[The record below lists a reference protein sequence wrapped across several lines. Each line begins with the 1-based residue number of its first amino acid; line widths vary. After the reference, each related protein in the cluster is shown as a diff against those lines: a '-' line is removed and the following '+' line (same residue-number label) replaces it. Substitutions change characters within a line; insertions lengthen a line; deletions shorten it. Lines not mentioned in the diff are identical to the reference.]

1 MRLTPGRRRR
11 QILHRANRKAGAFGW
26 ALNNGNAQQTVNWR
40 LSMSD
45 SSSANHQ
52 RASNVR
58 WMIVAMLMGFTIL
71 GHFNRI
77 GISVAGKAKFIG
89 PGLLTE
95 GQMGMVYSAFL
106 LVYTLGMLP
115 GGWVIDR
122 LGPRLALTGMGLG
135 MGFCVALTG
144 GLGWLGLPVASLL
157 IPLLL
162 VRGLAGG
169 LSVPLHPGA
178 ARSVSLWLPL
188 TSRSTANGLVTAGA
202 LIGIAV
208 TYPGFG
214 WLMDR
219 LDWPWA
225 FVVSGTAMM
234 LFSMLWFAL
243 ATDDPSGHE
252 WANDAEKSLVASVG
266 GRQSASKASFSDFL
280 RLFRNRGLVL
290 LTISYAA
297 VSYFQYLFFYW
308 IEFYFGKGKLD
319 LPDEESRQAAFTVT
333 IAMAIGMAVGG
344 FCSDWLCRL
353 IGLRWGC
360 RSIAFAGMGLSAVF
374 AWFGVAA
381 TDPDQVVWL
390 FSLALG
396 SLGLCE
402 GIFWTTA
409 PNLERRSGGLACA
422 FLNTIGNAGGFLA
435 PIFTPWIGKHYGW
448 PTAIGVACLVCA
460 FGAVLWLWIDA
471 APQRNN
477 LPS

>member
-1 MRLTPGRRRR
+1 MT
-11 QILHRANRKAGAFGW
+11 
-26 ALNNGNAQQTVNWR
+26 
-40 LSMSD
+40 D
-45 SSSANHQ
+45 SSSAKSPG
-52 RASNVR
+52 ASNVR

-71 GHFNRI
+71 GHFNRVS
-77 GISVAGKAKFIG
+77 ISVAGTAKFIG
-89 PGLLTE
+89 PGLLTKE
-95 GQMGMVYSAFL
+95 QMGLVYSAFL
-106 LVYTLGMLP
+106 LIYTLGMLP

-135 MGFCVALTG
+135 MGFCVVMTG

-188 TSRSTANGLVTAGA
+188 ISRSTGNGLVTAGA

-208 TYPGFG
+208 TYPAFG

-219 LDWPWA
+219 VDWPWA

-234 LFSMLWFAL
+234 LFSLLWFTL
-243 ATDDPSGHE
+243 STDDAAGHP
-252 WANDAEKSLVASVG
+252 WANAREKQLIESDSAVVETTSLADAKPV
-266 GRQSASKASFSDFL
+266 SKASFSDFL
-280 RLFRNRGLVL
+280 PLFRNRGLVL

-308 IEFYFGKGKLD
+308 MEYYFLKVLM
-319 LPDEESRQAAFTVT
+319 LPDGASRQAAFTVT

-344 FCSDWLCRL
+344 FCSDRICRR
-353 IGLRWGC
+353 IGHRWGC
-360 RSIAFAGMGLSAVF
+360 RSIAFASMGLCAVI

-381 TDPDQVVWL
+381 KDPNLVVWL

-396 SLGLCE
+396 ALGLCE

-409 PNLERRSGGLACA
+409 PNLEVRSGGLACA
-422 FLNTIGNAGGFLA
+422 FLNTFGNAVGLLA
-435 PIFTPWIGKHYGW
+435 PIFTPWIGTHYSW
-448 PTAIGVACLVCA
+448 PTAIRAACCICA

-471 APQRNN
+471 EPRRNGP
-477 LPS
+477 PS